1 MNSVNILFSGRG
13 SNADYI
19 ISLIQKKQLSFR
31 IKNII
36 SNNKKA
42 KGIELLK
49 KYKLP
54 INILDKE
61 ILSDEDYNQYLLE
74 ILDPMEG
81 DILLLCGYM
90 LKVPGFIIDSYK
102 GNVINIHPS
111 LLPKY
116 KGLNTHKRV
125 IENKDKNHGC
135 TTHFVNDDIDCGPI
149 IAQYKIL
156 VEKDDN
162 DITIAD
168 RLLKKEHVL
177 FYKTLKLI
185 ENKEIYLKNGEVY
198 YKDVKLKEPI
208 VFS

>member
-1 MNSVNILFSGRG
+1 MNSVSILFSGRG

-19 ISLIQKKQLSFR
+19 ISLIQKKQLNFK

-49 KYKLP
+49 RYKLP

-61 ILSDEDYNQYLLE
+61 ILNDKDYNQYLLE
-74 ILDPMEG
+74 ILEPKEN

-90 LKVPGFIIDSYK
+90 LKVPSFIIDAYK

-116 KGLNTHKRV
+116 KGLNTHKKV
-125 IENKDKNHGC
+125 IENKDTIHGC
-135 TTHFVNDDIDCGPI
+135 TTHFVNKDIDCGPI
-149 IAQYKIL
+149 IAQYKIS
-156 VEKDDN
+156 VDRNDN
-162 DITIAD
+162 DITLAD

-185 ENKEIYLKNGEVY
+185 ENKEIYLENGKVY
-198 YKDVKLKEPI
+198 YKGNIHNKPI
-208 VFS
+208 MFS